1 MKLPTIAACVLLLGA
16 AWTESAQAQKPAQSP
31 AQAILTVAE
40 QPVRLIRGAAIH
52 KGVKGTAVQRDD
64 IIETGAAGAQIEAG
78 KDTIVALGPQTRL
91 FVLGLGQDARNGT
104 ELALLQGW
112 VKVASSAPKRALVT
126 TPALQV
132 NVPRGATI
140 VQAKY
145 GRDAGSDAVFVE
157 EGAQQAARVSDKGK
171 PGAPVKLVVEQF
183 AFVDPAKP
191 VLQVGRPSR
200 EFIAEMPRAF
210 RDRLVQ
216 APPLAGAGKT
226 PPAKERDVSF
236 ADVSPWMLSTL
247 PVRRNFVSRFKG
259 RLSDPEF
266 KAELDQAL
274 GQTPEWRFIL
284 RPSVTSGSHIF

>member
-1 MKLPTIAACVLLLGA
+1 MKLLTIAACALLLGA
-16 AWTESAQAQKPAQSP
+16 AWTGPLQAQNP

-52 KGVKGTAVQRDD
+52 KGIKGTAVQRDD

-91 FVLGLGQDARNGT
+91 FVLGLGPDARNGT
-104 ELALLQGW
+104 ELAVLQGW
-112 VKVASSAPKRALVT
+112 IKVASSAPKRTLVT

-132 NVPRGATI
+132 TLPAGATI
-140 VQAKY
+140 VQSKQ
-145 GRDAGSDAVFVE
+145 GRDAVFVE
-157 EGAQQAARVSDKGK
+157 EGAQQAAKVSDKGK
-171 PGAPVKLVVEQF
+171 PGAPVKLAVEQF

-191 VLQVGRPSR
+191 ALQTGRPSR
-200 EFIAEMPRAF
+200 EFIAEMPRSF

-216 APPLAGAGKT
+216 APPVAGAGKT
-226 PPAKERDVSF
+226 PPAKERDVAF

-259 RLSDPEF
+259 RLSDPDF
-266 KAELDQAL
+266 KADLDQAL